1 MLSNFGKAVERLSIN
16 PLSMNKFQ
24 YILLAI
30 GIMLIIGWLFTD
42 DKVKQ
47 EVIQKA
53 FTPNDTTTETETDLT
68 LEPEVIATKLTV
80 PWEIGFLPD
89 GDMLVTERGGT
100 LRRLGNSPASFPIN
114 GVKAAGE
121 SGLLGLA
128 IHPDYNRN
136 KFVYLYFTI
145 GNSTNKVVRY
155 KLDNNQ
161 LTEDRVIIENI
172 PGANNHD
179 GGRLAFGPDRLLYI
193 TTGDA
198 QTTSNAQD
206 TNSLAGKILR
216 LNDDGSIPSDNPFN
230 NAVYSY
236 GHRNPQG
243 LAWDKQGRLWSTEH
257 GRSGTSTGLDEL
269 NLIERGANYGWPTIQ
284 GDETRDGLRT
294 PIANS
299 GPNTTWAPAGIAIS
313 GDTIYF
319 VGLRGQSLY
328 QTDISGS
335 KVGKVTSRRN
345 GQYGRLRAA
354 TIHDGYLYFSTSN
367 RDGRGK
373 PSVEDDR
380 ILRIKL

>member
-1 MLSNFGKAVERLSIN
+1 
-16 PLSMNKFQ
+16 MNKFQ
-24 YILLAI
+24 YILLAV
-30 GIMLIIGWLFTD
+30 GVLLIIGWLFMD
-42 DKVKQ
+42 DRVKQ
-47 EVIQKA
+47 EVVQKA
-53 FTPNDTTTETETDLT
+53 FTPNDTSTQEETDQT
-68 LEPEVIATKLTV
+68 VEPEVIASKLTV
-80 PWEIGFLPD
+80 PWAIAFLPD
-89 GDMLVTERGGT
+89 GDMLVTERSGT
-100 LRRLGNSPASFPIN
+100 LRRLGNSPASFPIS

-121 SGLLGLA
+121 SGLLGVA
-128 IHPDYNRN
+128 IHPDYNQN

-161 LTEDRVIIENI
+161 LSEDRVIIENI

-179 GGRLAFGPDRLLYI
+179 GGRIAFGPDKFLYI

-198 QTTSNAQD
+198 QTNSNAQD

-216 LNDDGSIPSDNPFN
+216 LKDDGSIPNDNPFN

-257 GRSGTSTGLDEL
+257 GRSGASTGLDEL
-269 NLIERGANYGWPTIQ
+269 NLIERGANFGWPTIQ
-284 GDETRDGLRT
+284 GTETREGMKT

-299 GPNTTWAPAGIAIS
+299 GPTTTWAPASIAIS

-319 VGLRGQSLY
+319 VGLRGQALY
-328 QTDISGS
+328 QTKISGNS
-335 KVGKVTSRRN
+335 VEKITSRWN

-373 PSVEDDR
+373 PAVEDDR